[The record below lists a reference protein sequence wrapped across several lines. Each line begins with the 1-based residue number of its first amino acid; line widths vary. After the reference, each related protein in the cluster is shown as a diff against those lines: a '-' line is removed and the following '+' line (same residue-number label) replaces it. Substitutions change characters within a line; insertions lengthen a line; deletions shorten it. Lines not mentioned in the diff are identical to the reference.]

1 VVRRSAYQKFLTIAI
16 VTAVAAPFAHSKV
29 AHANPTFTLNSM
41 SATVSGTNVVA
52 TASVQAS
59 PQTTADY
66 AGICV
71 RDASDNIWD
80 FDKHAN
86 YLIGT
91 SGTTLSG
98 SEKTFDAGTYTYF
111 VCLSVNDVWYQA
123 GASQTFTVGNATT
136 APSGSSYGD
145 NALEHWSNAVA
156 NRNSQP
162 ATWVAWGDSFTE
174 GQGASSRLDRW
185 IDEALGSLRS
195 TYPTTGVTGGAGYL
209 PSFYATYAPDSTWM
223 PFTSSGGSH
232 AWEYWGGSL
241 GNRIVSM
248 STGGYETFTVTGTS
262 VDILYSRGAGGTF
275 SYRVNSGAPVN
286 VSTSG
291 SYDPSSHVHVTF
303 ATPGAHTV
311 TITGVSGTSYFE
323 GLMVY
328 NGDETKGIR
337 LYDAAHTGATT
348 DHFTSSMW
356 DQAEITATAKADLV
370 TIALGA
376 NDYLSSSETPAGVTA
391 NLQAMID
398 SIRSKASTHST
409 HQPSIAVVI
418 PWDFSAYGTR
428 NGYTWSDFADAIRDV
443 AAADSSVAL
452 LDLTSTGSPA
462 GVAGGLYAP
471 DGIHPSDSGQAAI
484 SAAATSFLD

>member
-1 VVRRSAYQKFLTIAI
+1 
-16 VTAVAAPFAHSKV
+16 
-29 AHANPTFTLNSM
+29 M
-41 SATVSGTNVVA
+41 SATVSGANVTA
-52 TASVQAS
+52 TANVQAS
-59 PQTTADY
+59 PQTTAEH

-71 RDASDNIWD
+71 RDASGEIWD
-80 FDKHAN
+80 FDKHTN
-86 YLIGT
+86 HLISTTGT
-91 SGTTLSG
+91 NLNG
-98 SEKTFDAGTYTYF
+98 STKAFDAGTYTYF
-111 VCLSVNDVWYQA
+111 VCLSVNNVWYQA
-123 GASQTFTVGNATT
+123 GASQTFTVGHTT
-136 APSGSSYGD
+136 PAPSGSSYGD
-145 NALEHWSNAVA
+145 DALEQWSNAVA

-174 GQGASSRLDRW
+174 GQGASSRSDRW
-185 IDEALGSLRS
+185 IDETLGSLRS
-195 TYPTTGVTGGAGYL
+195 TYPTTGTTGGAGYL

-232 AWEYWGGSL
+232 SWEYWGGSL
-241 GNRIVSM
+241 GNRIVNM

-262 VDILYSRGAGGTF
+262 VDILYAQGAGGTF
-275 SYRVNSGAPVN
+275 SYQIDSGAPVN

-303 ATPGAHTV
+303 TTPGTHTV
-311 TITGVSGTSYFE
+311 TVTGVSGTSYLE

-328 NGDETKGIR
+328 NGDETRGIR

-348 DHFTSSMW
+348 DDFTSSMW

-376 NDYLSSSETPAGVTA
+376 NDYLSGSETPAGVTA
-391 NLQAMID
+391 NLQDMIE

-409 HQPSIAVVI
+409 HQPSVTVVI
-418 PWDFSAYGTR
+418 PWDFSAYGTI

-462 GVAGGLYAP
+462 GVGGGLYAT
-471 DGIHPSDSGQAAI
+471 DGLHPSDSGQAAI
-484 SAAATSFLD
+484 SAAAASFLD

>member
-1 VVRRSAYQKFLTIAI
+1 MVA
-16 VTAVAAPFAHSKV
+16 AVAAPFAHGEA
-29 AHANPTFTLNSM
+29 AHASPTFTLKSM
-41 SATVSGTNVVA
+41 SATVSGTSVTA
-52 TASVQAS
+52 TADVQVS

-71 RDASDNIWD
+71 RDAADNTWD

-86 YLIGT
+86 HPIT
-91 SGTTLSG
+91 ATGTTLNG
-98 SEKTFDAGTYTYF
+98 PEKTFEAGTYTYF
-111 VCLSVNDVWYQA
+111 ACLGVGDVWYQA
-123 GASQTFTVGNATT
+123 GASKTFTVGNATT
-136 APSGSSYGD
+136 VPSGSSYGD

-156 NRNSQP
+156 NRNSRP

-174 GQGASSRLDRW
+174 GQGASDRPNRW
-185 IDEALGSLRS
+185 IDKALGSLRS

-209 PSFYATYAPDSTWM
+209 PSFYATYGPDSTWM

-232 AWEYWGGSL
+232 AWEKWGGSL

-248 STGGYETFTVTGTS
+248 NAGGYETFTVTGTS
-262 VDILYSRGAGGTF
+262 VDIMYAEGAGGTF
-275 SYRVNSGAPVN
+275 SYAVDYGTPVD
-286 VSTSG
+286 VGTSG
-291 SYDPSSHVHVTF
+291 SYDPSSQVSVTF
-303 ATPGAHTV
+303 TTPGTHTV

-328 NGDETKGIR
+328 DGDETKGIR
-337 LYDAAHTGATT
+337 LYDAARSGATT
-348 DHFTSSMW
+348 ADFASSMW

-376 NDYLSSSETPAGVTA
+376 NDYLNGPETPAGVTA
-391 NLQAMID
+391 NLQGMID
-398 SIRSKASTHST
+398 SIRAKASTHST

-418 PWDFSAYGTR
+418 PWDFSASGTR
-428 NGYTWSDFADAIRDV
+428 NGYSWSDFADAIRDV

-462 GVAGGLYAP
+462 GVPGGLYAS
-471 DGIHPSDSGQAAI
+471 DGTHPSDSGQAAI

>member
-1 VVRRSAYQKFLTIAI
+1 MARRNARKELLTIAI
-16 VTAVAAPFAHSKV
+16 VAAVAAPFAYSNA
-29 AHANPTFTLNSM
+29 AHADPAFTLNSL
-41 SATVSGTNVVA
+41 SATVSGTNVTA
-52 TASVQAS
+52 TANVQAS
-59 PQTTADY
+59 TQETAEY

-71 RDASDNIWD
+71 RDSSDNIWD
-80 FDKHAN
+80 FDKYTNH
-86 YLIGT
+86 LISAT
-91 SGTTLSG
+91 GTTLNG
-98 SEKTFDAGTYTYF
+98 SEKVFDAGTYTYF
-111 VCLSVNDVWYQA
+111 VCLSVNNVWYQA
-123 GASQTFTVGNATT
+123 GASETFTVGNATT
-136 APSGSSYGD
+136 APSGSSYGE

-174 GQGASSRLDRW
+174 GQGASKRSDRW

-209 PSFYATYAPDSTWM
+209 PSFYATYGPDSTWM

-232 AWEYWGGSL
+232 IWEYWGGSL
-241 GNRIVSM
+241 GNRIVNM
-248 STGGYETFTVTGTS
+248 SAGGYETFTVTGTS
-262 VDILYSRGAGGTF
+262 VDILYSQGAGGTF
-275 SYRVNSGAPVN
+275 SYRVDSGAPVS

-291 SYDPSSHVHVTF
+291 GYDPSSHVHVSF
-303 ATPGAHTV
+303 ATPGTHTV
-311 TITGVSGTSYFE
+311 TITGVSGTSYLE

-328 NGDETKGIR
+328 NGDESKGIR

-376 NDYLSSSETPAGVTA
+376 NDYLSGSETPAGVTA
-391 NLQAMID
+391 NLQGMID

-409 HQPSIAVVI
+409 HQPSIAVVV
-418 PWDFSAYGTR
+418 PWNFSAYGTI
-428 NGYTWSDFADAIRDV
+428 NGYTWGDFADAIRDV

-462 GVAGGLYAP
+462 GVGGGLYAS
-471 DGIHPSDSGQAAI
+471 DGLHPSDSGQAAV